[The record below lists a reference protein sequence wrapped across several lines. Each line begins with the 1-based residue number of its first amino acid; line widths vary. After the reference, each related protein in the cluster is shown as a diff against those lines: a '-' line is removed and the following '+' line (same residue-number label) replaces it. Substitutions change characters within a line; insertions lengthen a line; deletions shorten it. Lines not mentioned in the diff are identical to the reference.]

1 MEEDDYE
8 SLPDVATPS
17 DHMIAG
23 AAAGI
28 LEHCIIYPV
37 DVVKVNFYIWFFESY
52 KSNLSMIYTVPEL
65 TPEFGNFKLLWN
77 NYMLITK

>member
-8 SLPDVATPS
+8 SLPEYASST

-28 LEHCIIYPV
+28 LEHTIIYPV
-37 DVVKVNFYIWFFESY
+37 DVIKVKLV
-52 KSNLSMIYTVPEL
+52 KT
-65 TPEFGNFKLLWN
+65 
-77 NYMLITK
+77 